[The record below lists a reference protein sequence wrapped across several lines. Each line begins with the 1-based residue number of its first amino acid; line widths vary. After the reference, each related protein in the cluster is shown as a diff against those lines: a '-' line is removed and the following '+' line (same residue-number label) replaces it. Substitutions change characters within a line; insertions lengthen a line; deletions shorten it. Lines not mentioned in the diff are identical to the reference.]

1 MGSNLR
7 KGLFL
12 VTITGA
18 VAAFPYTVQASDAAG
33 QEHVLPQAGIGEV
46 LSDCYLSDKEI
57 QVEDYLVPEEKG
69 EYLDM
74 AFADVQTFLY
84 IRSEPTTESEWLG
97 KLYPGNAA
105 RILGPVG
112 EWTKIQSGQVTGY
125 VYSDYIIIGKN
136 AEEKAREVGEEAF
149 KLGNIWEGVT
159 NREAQQQFADCNV
172 YAHPECRDCWARLYC
187 AGGCAANA
195 YHATGSIRGVYEM
208 GCELFR
214 KRMECAIM
222 VEASRLT
229 EE

>member
-74 AFADVQTFLY
+74 AFRGCADISV
-84 IRSEPTTESEWLG
+84 
-97 KLYPGNAA
+97 
-105 RILGPVG
+105 
-112 EWTKIQSGQVTGY
+112 
-125 VYSDYIIIGKN
+125 
-136 AEEKAREVGEEAF
+136 
-149 KLGNIWEGVT
+149 
-159 NREAQQQFADCNV
+159 
-172 YAHPECRDCWARLYC
+172 HPE
-187 AGGCAANA
+187 
-195 YHATGSIRGVYEM
+195 
-208 GCELFR
+208 
-214 KRMECAIM
+214 
-222 VEASRLT
+222 
-229 EE
+229 